1 MKRRFVLLV
10 FCSVALAPHSLAQ
23 QRQKVPVIVYLS
35 PVVPQNGTDF
45 RLEELREGLRELG
58 YKEGEN
64 IRLETRWGEGRLD
77 RMPALAS
84 EVVKMRPDIIVAASS
99 PAVTA
104 AYQATRTIPIVFPVS
119 SDPVAEGFVASLAHP
134 GGNMTG
140 LSTMAPELGRKR
152 MQLLKDVLPAKSRAV
167 GVMWNP
173 AYKGMS
179 ARFEQA
185 KEAAPKFGVSI
196 RSIEVRDAREMEAA
210 FDAVRKNR
218 PDGLLLL
225 ADPLTLSMRARIVEF
240 AREERL
246 PAIYEISEFVEAGG
260 LMSYGH
266 NLPAMFRRA
275 AYYVDRILKGAKPG
289 DLPIEQP
296 VKIELYVNLRT
307 ARDLGLTIPS
317 SVLVNADKVIR

>member
-1 MKRRFVLLV
+1 MKRRSVLLALS
-10 FCSVALAPHSLAQ
+10 SVALAPPSLAQ
-23 QRQKVPVIVYLS
+23 QRQKVPLIVYLS
-35 PVVPQNGTDF
+35 PIVPQNGTDF
-45 RLEELREGLRELG
+45 RLDELREGLREHG
-58 YKEGEN
+58 YKEGDN
-64 IRLETRWGEGRLD
+64 IRLETRWGEGRLE

-84 EVVKMRPDIIVAASS
+84 EVVKMRPDVIVAASS
-99 PAVTA
+99 PAVA
-104 AYQATRTIPIVFPVS
+104 AAHQATRTIPIVFPVS

-185 KEAAPKFGVSI
+185 KEAAPNIRVSV

-275 AYYVDRILKGAKPG
+275 AYYVDRILKGAKPD